1 MPVIGPK
8 LVWRRVL
15 CSAALAI
22 VSLPA
27 SQLYADQSH
36 DVLAKIN
43 YVAAALAAG
52 NPIDAMTPFDRSF
65 ANYVKLRDYFSGL
78 TDSSQ
83 LVNEVD
89 VTDEQDLATE
99 SNVTAAWTLTLTNK
113 STFQTERRTG
123 EIHIR
128 LTLQNGK
135 WKIID
140 FSPLELFNP
149 QWKQESK

>member
-8 LVWRRVL
+8 LLCRPVL
-15 CSAALAI
+15 CSAALVI

-27 SQLYADQSH
+27 LPLYADQPR

-89 VTDEQDLATE
+89 VTDEQDSATE

-113 STFQTERRTG
+113 TTLQTERRTG

-135 WKIID
+135 WKIVD

>member
-1 MPVIGPK
+1 MPAIGPK

-15 CSAALAI
+15 CSAALVI

-27 SQLYADQSH
+27 LPLYADQSH

-89 VTDEQDLATE
+89 VTDEQDSETE
-99 SNVTAAWTLTLTNK
+99 SNVTADWTLTLTNK
-113 STFQTERRTG
+113 TTLQTERRTG

-135 WKIID
+135 WKIVD

>member
-15 CSAALAI
+15 CSAALVI
-22 VSLPA
+22 VSLP
-27 SQLYADQSH
+27 SLPLYADQSR
-36 DVLAKIN
+36 DVVAKIN
-43 YVAAALAAG
+43 YVAAELAAG

-89 VTDEQDLATE
+89 VTDEQDSASE

-113 STFQTERRTG
+113 TTLQTERRSG

-135 WKIID
+135 WKIVD

>member
-1 MPVIGPK
+1 MPVIGAK
-8 LVWRRVL
+8 LASRRVL
-15 CSAALAI
+15 CSAALATI
-22 VSLPA
+22 SLSA
-27 SQLYADQSH
+27 LQLYADQSH

-52 NPIDAMTPFDRSF
+52 NAIDAMTPFDRSF

-89 VTDEQDLATE
+89 VTDEQDSATE

-113 STFQTERRTG
+113 TTLQTERRSG

-135 WKIID
+135 WKIVD
-140 FSPLELFNP
+140 FSPLDLFNP

>member
-1 MPVIGPK
+1 MPVIGRK
-8 LVWRRVL
+8 LILV
-15 CSAALAI
+15 I
-22 VSLPA
+22 VSLAAAP
-27 SQLYADQSH
+27 LYADQSH
-36 DVLAKIN
+36 DVLAKLN

-52 NPIDAMTPFDRSF
+52 NAIDAMTPFDKSF

-83 LVNEVD
+83 LVNEID
-89 VTDEQDLATE
+89 VTDEQDSAAE

-113 STFQTERRTG
+113 TTLQTERRTG

-128 LTLQNGK
+128 LTLQNGT
-135 WKIID
+135 WKIVD

-149 QWKQESK
+149 QWK

>member
-1 MPVIGPK
+1 MPVIGRK
-8 LVWRRVL
+8 LIWRRVL
-15 CSAALAI
+15 CSAALVI
-22 VSLPA
+22 VSLAAAP
-27 SQLYADQSH
+27 LYADQSH
-36 DVLAKIN
+36 DVLAKLN

-52 NPIDAMTPFDRSF
+52 NPIDAMTPFDKSF

-83 LVNEVD
+83 LVNEID
-89 VTDEQDLATE
+89 VTDEQDSAAE

-113 STFQTERRTG
+113 TTLQTERRTG

-128 LTLQNGK
+128 LTLQNGR
-135 WKIID
+135 WKIVD